1 MEQVQPGQIRNV
13 AVFGHPKA
21 GKTTLVEAMLH
32 AAGPISRSGR
42 VEDGNTASDFTPE
55 EHEHGYSISTAL
67 LTFDWANARFHLLD
81 VPGFPDFEGEAV
93 SAAAAVETGVV
104 AIDAVAGIEGGAEI
118 AWEVLEAAGVPARI
132 FVVTHLDREHA
143 NFDAVAAAIRARFG
157 EHAVPIALP
166 IAGAGLGGV
175 SSLIEVDAAHDDE
188 RFHEAR
194 DALIEV
200 LAESDDALLEHYLE
214 GEEISGEAL
223 RAALIAAVARGAVMP
238 VLPVCAPTGIGVR
251 ELLNALGALAPPPP
265 VAAAAGPGVARVF
278 KTTSDPYVGHLSFV
292 KVLSGRITHGD
303 HLANPM
309 SQAEE
314 RAPHLFL
321 LRGKEQVEVA
331 SLSAGEIGAIPRLAH
346 TNTGDILL
354 APGAT
359 ALEVEALP
367 FPVPTYRSALTPRSR
382 EDVDRMSQG
391 LAKLLEQD
399 RTLTVER
406 DSDTGETVLFSLG
419 EVHTSIA
426 VARLGREFGV
436 TVQATEPRVPY
447 RETVSMPVQAEH
459 RHKKQTGGRGQYGHV
474 VIKVEP
480 LPRGAGFE
488 FAEQVVGGAVPRQFI
503 PAVHHGIEEALP
515 AGPLARARLVD
526 LRVTLLDGSSHAV
539 DSSEMAFKTAAA
551 MALHEAVLQANP
563 VLLEPVMRLRATVP
577 SDRVGD
583 LTGEISGRRGH
594 VLGVDPGGA
603 DTVVHALAPLAEV
616 QRIAP
621 QVRAIAHGRGRIT
634 LEFDHYAEV
643 PPNVQ
648 QQVVTTLAG
657 GASR

>member
-1 MEQVQPGQIRNV
+1 MEQVQPEQVRNV

-32 AAGPISRSGR
+32 AAGLISRTGR

-55 EHEHGYSISTAL
+55 EHDHGYSINTAL
-67 LTFDWANARFHLLD
+67 LTFDWADARFHLLD

-93 SAAAAVETGVV
+93 SAAAAVETGVIV
-104 AIDAVAGIEGGAEI
+104 IDAIAGIEGGVEI
-118 AWEVLEAAGVPARI
+118 AWEVLETAAVPARC
-132 FVVTHLDREHA
+132 FAVTHLDREHA
-143 NFDAVAAAIRARFG
+143 NFDAIAAAIRARFG
-157 EHAVPIALP
+157 EHAIPIALP
-166 IAGAGLGGV
+166 VAGANGLGGV
-175 SSLIEVDAAHDDE
+175 SSLVEADPAHDDD

-194 DALIEV
+194 DALIEAV
-200 LAESDDALLEHYLE
+200 ADSDDALLEHYLE
-214 GEEISGEAL
+214 GEEISGEVL

-238 VLPVCAPTGIGVR
+238 VMPVCAPMGIGVR
-251 ELLNALGALAPPPP
+251 ELLDSP
-265 VAAAAGPGVARVF
+265 VAPAAGPGVARVF

-292 KVLSGRITHGD
+292 KVLSGRIAHGD
-303 HLANPM
+303 HLTNPM
-309 SQAEE
+309 SQSEE

-321 LRGKEQVEVA
+321 LRGKEQIEVR

-346 TNTGDILL
+346 TNTGDVLL
-354 APGAT
+354 APGA
-359 ALEVEALP
+359 AMPEVAPLP

-406 DSDTGETVLFSLG
+406 DPDTGETVLFSLG

-426 VARLGREFGV
+426 VSRLAREFGV

-594 VLGVDPGGA
+594 VLGVDPAGA

-648 QQVVTTLAG
+648 HQVVTTLAG
-657 GASR
+657 AASR